1 MLIITHCEKEQDVG
15 GEGSH
20 MEVEQYFSETDVLV
34 LGPGGK
40 HNTVQGKWRNEA
52 EKQSCTVVGD

>member
-1 MLIITHCEKEQDVG
+1 
-15 GEGSH
+15 
-20 MEVEQYFSETDVLV
+20 MEVGQYFSGTDVLV

-40 HNTVQGKWRNEA
+40 HNTVQGKCRNEA